1 MSEDRAEQTI
11 KELQEKAE
19 KVGVTLKPE
28 TIENIRQKLQR
39 EQQQLQALQSQGEQT
54 PLEETDWAKY
64 TQQRVDLEK
73 QLEDL
78 DDPSLQISEE
88 ERQQRREEVKH
99 KIEQLREQRA
109 PKPTDGAKPAVP
121 SLRRTSDFSG
131 MDRPATPQPTEG
143 FQPRAFGERGMAE
156 RAESGPEKKDKEL
169 YLAEKRLKG

>member
-39 EQQQLQALQSQGEQT
+39 EQQQLEAMKAQGEQANDRQSEY
-54 PLEETDWAKY
+54 LEK
-64 TQQRVDLEK
+64 RVDLEK

-88 ERQQRREEVKH
+88 ERQRRREEVKQQ
-99 KIEQLREQRA
+99 IEQLKDEYA

-121 SLRRTSDFSG
+121 SLRRTSEFSG
-131 MDRPATPQPTEG
+131 TDRPATPQPTEG